1 MLDPVG
7 GFGRIVDFFISY
19 VETAFRIADRS
30 AAESRHQLL
39 LSPDALST
47 DPYIEPVLR
56 YETSPRKLE
65 QLINHDVLAPISPAG
80 RIAFVEMALSGLFD
94 GEEADPASNAGAR
107 RKSKYPPYL
116 HQEEMLRRGIRKGQP
131 GIVTSGTGSGKTE
144 GFMLPVLAKISDEA
158 SRWPAQQAG
167 YLESTWWRGSQRYQ
181 PRRNN
186 EDPGR
191 PCAMRAIIVYPM
203 NALVDDQMVRL
214 RKTLDS
220 ERVHRVMDER
230 FRGNRIFFGQY
241 TSATP
246 VTGHARHPRRND
258 ETEQRRRQ
266 RRTSELRR
274 RLRLMEQDQN
284 AARQH
289 DEQQR
294 LAAERENRE
303 PPEQTRYIFPSLD
316 GGEMVSRWDI
326 QRAPPDV
333 LVTNA
338 SMLGAMLS
346 REVEDTMFQQ
356 THDWLRDDPDAYF
369 YLIFDELHLIRGS
382 AGTEVAF
389 LVKSLLQ
396 RLGLDDPGRM
406 HKLRILASSASM
418 PLDGEPG
425 LQSLRY
431 LHDLFA
437 PYGTSTGSEDPGSM
451 QIQFWRDCV
460 VPGRPHLP
468 ERNQQRLSANPFQE
482 LLAACDEGREV
493 VASVRKRSEGIDL
506 ALQVVA
512 REMQIPEKELQ
523 NPVIAVARKAA
534 EILVN
539 ACRTEDVVRA
549 TSVTDIAH
557 RTFHQKPSDG
567 RATRGLLLARSLP
580 ESEAYRA
587 KMPEGTTSFRFHGFI
602 RNIEGLFAAPVLT
615 ADGVQFRDLTVER
628 GTSHGPPP
636 RGQVRGSRLFELLY
650 CEACGDLLL
659 GGQRGQPT
667 GNRNATE
674 LLPSAAD
681 LEGLPEKGA
690 SEYYDQMLFEQ
701 FAVFWPRLEAAAVSE
716 KQYDRWERACLDPQT
731 GVVTLGQQIPEHNI
745 GGYLYYQT
753 DEAITN
759 ARGVIDARRMA
770 QPFCCPK
777 CGTDYSL
784 RPKSSRSR
792 SPIRAFRTGVSKASQ
807 LVATE
812 LFELLHAIGA
822 DPKSIVF
829 SDSRQDAANQ
839 SLDIERLHLRD
850 LRREVLVSVARDCM
864 AEVESSYVSQAERNK
879 IMQDLSSCGE
889 FDRLRELILE
899 WAKLQDNPNIDVQ
912 ARKIRLDELLQFGAN
927 EGSVSRMTAEFVRL
941 GIHPFDEVG
950 HEYFNEREW
959 WRAFVKRGDNIHFA
973 PDAPPQ
979 ERAQRTD
986 HSKSI

>member
-1 MLDPVG
+1 
-7 GFGRIVDFFISY
+7 
-19 VETAFRIADRS
+19 
-30 AAESRHQLL
+30 
-39 LSPDALST
+39 
-47 DPYIEPVLR
+47 
-56 YETSPRKLE
+56 
-65 QLINHDVLAPISPAG
+65 
-80 RIAFVEMALSGLFD
+80 
-94 GEEADPASNAGAR
+94 
-107 RKSKYPPYL
+107 
-116 HQEEMLRRGIRKGQP
+116 
-131 GIVTSGTGSGKTE
+131 
-144 GFMLPVLAKISDEA
+144 
-158 SRWPAQQAG
+158 
-167 YLESTWWRGSQRYQ
+167 
-181 PRRNN
+181 
-186 EDPGR
+186 
-191 PCAMRAIIVYPM
+191 
-203 NALVDDQMVRL
+203 
-214 RKTLDS
+214 
-220 ERVHRVMDER
+220 
-230 FRGNRIFFGQY
+230 
-241 TSATP
+241 
-246 VTGHARHPRRND
+246 
-258 ETEQRRRQ
+258 
-266 RRTSELRR
+266 
-274 RLRLMEQDQN
+274 
-284 AARQH
+284 
-289 DEQQR
+289 
-294 LAAERENRE
+294 
-303 PPEQTRYIFPSLD
+303 
-316 GGEMVSRWDI
+316 
-326 QRAPPDV
+326 
-333 LVTNA
+333 
-338 SMLGAMLS
+338 
-346 REVEDTMFQQ
+346 
-356 THDWLRDDPDAYF
+356 
-369 YLIFDELHLIRGS
+369 
-382 AGTEVAF
+382 
-389 LVKSLLQ
+389 
-396 RLGLDDPGRM
+396 
-406 HKLRILASSASM
+406 
-418 PLDGEPG
+418 
-425 LQSLRY
+425 
-431 LHDLFA
+431 
-437 PYGTSTGSEDPGSM
+437 
-451 QIQFWRDCV
+451 
-460 VPGRPHLP
+460 
-468 ERNQQRLSANPFQE
+468 
-482 LLAACDEGREV
+482 
-493 VASVRKRSEGIDL
+493 
-506 ALQVVA
+506 
-512 REMQIPEKELQ
+512 MQIPEKELQ

-549 TSVTDIAH
+549 TSMTDIAH

-587 KMPEGTTSFRFHGFI
+587 KMPEGTPSFRFHGFI

-690 SEYYDQMLFEQ
+690 SEYYDQMLFEE

-745 GGYLYYQT
+745 GGYVYYQT

-759 ARGVIDARRMA
+759 ARGVIDARRVA

-864 AEVESSYVSQAERNK
+864 AEVESSYISQAERNK
-879 IMQDLSSCGE
+879 IMRDLSSRGE

-927 EGSVSRMTAEFVRL
+927 EGSVSRMWPAVRTR
-941 GIHPFDEVG
+941 V
-950 HEYFNEREW
+950 
-959 WRAFVKRGDNIHFA
+959 
-973 PDAPPQ
+973 
-979 ERAQRTD
+979 
-986 HSKSI
+986 